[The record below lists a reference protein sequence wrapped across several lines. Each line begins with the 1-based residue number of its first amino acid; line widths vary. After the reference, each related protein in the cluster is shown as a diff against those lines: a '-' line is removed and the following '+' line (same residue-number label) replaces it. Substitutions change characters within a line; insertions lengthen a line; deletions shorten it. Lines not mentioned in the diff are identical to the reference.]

1 MESSISK
8 NFISTMEPGNT
19 MKTDGGIQVNKVT
32 GRGEQE
38 TEARV
43 KDFSIC
49 IYISLPFSISNT

>member
-1 MESSISK
+1 
-8 NFISTMEPGNT
+8 MEPGNT

-32 GRGEQE
+32 ERGEQE

-43 KDFSIC
+43 KDFSIY